1 MKTKARWTSGIAV
14 VSLIVL
20 GAMTIGLPVAHGQAA
35 TVRWDI
41 ISVDFATGTLSAG
54 GIASARAN
62 DCVPAGSTNCSK
74 ITLTGSGPLFAP
86 PGGERSPK
94 GTTRRRA
101 LGTVVKKRA
110 LPGGGCFPCCL

>member
-74 ITLTGSGPLFAP
+74 ITLTCSGPLFSASRGDRPANAP
-86 PGGERSPK
+86 HP
-94 GTTRRRA
+94 RA
-101 LGTVVKKRA
+101 A
-110 LPGGGCFPCCL
+110 LADPSHHP